1 MNYDIIRTESVLI
14 RTGWFKSNDCLE
26 SCSMITV
33 TDPMLPFTR
42 QLELVLKA
50 LKSLP
55 VSAGVPV
62 FMRFFLSD
70 PANQTVLLRE
80 CMDGSCPVSII
91 GQAPM
96 DGTKIAA
103 WVWCRND
110 AGVNAVA
117 PGVHCVSWHDSTEFW
132 LTNGL
137 RDAQGS
143 YNQTVELLDG
153 LSDALTAQ
161 GMTLEDDCVRTW
173 LFVQNIDVNYKGVV
187 EGRNAVFDHHNL
199 TPQTHFI
206 ASTGIEGRTESH
218 RNLVMLDAVGIKG
231 SGIKI
236 RHLYGASH
244 LNRTSEYGVRFER
257 GSVVE
262 YPDLKHVFISGTASI
277 DNKGQIMY
285 QGDIVRQ
292 TARMIENVGVLL
304 DEAGCAFADV
314 AAMII
319 YLRDPADYAVVS
331 RIFDERFPGHPRVI
345 TLAPVCRPG
354 WLVEMECV
362 AIADRK
368 SYSN

>member
-1 MNYDIIRTESVLI
+1 MNYDIIRNESVI
-14 RTGWFKSNDCLE
+14 TRTGWIKNNDCPE

-33 TDPMLPFTR
+33 TDPMLPFAE
-42 QLELVLKA
+42 QLDQILKA
-50 LKSLP
+50 VRSLSL
-55 VSAGVPV
+55 SAGIPV

-70 PANQTVLLRE
+70 PANQTALLRE
-80 CMDGSCPVSII
+80 RMDGSCPVSII

-103 WVWCRND
+103 WVWCRKD
-110 AGVNAVA
+110 AGVNSVA
-117 PGVHCVSWHDSTEFW
+117 PGVHCISWHDSTELW

-137 RDAQGS
+137 SDAQGS

-153 LSDALTAQ
+153 LSDALSAK
-161 GMTLEDDCVRTW
+161 GMTLEDGCVRTW

-187 EGRNAVFDHHNL
+187 EGRNEVFDRHNL

-231 SGIKI
+231 PGISI

-262 YPDLKHVFISGTASI
+262 YPGLKHVFISGTASI
-277 DNKGQIMY
+277 DNRGQIMY

-292 TARMIENVGVLL
+292 TARMIENVEVLL
-304 DEAGCAFADV
+304 AEAGCGFSDV
-314 AAMII
+314 AAITV

-331 RIFDERFPGHPRVI
+331 RIFDDRFPEHPRVI

-362 AIADRK
+362 AIAD
-368 SYSN
+368 